1 MTTTALPDQTLL
13 DPAPSPSRAETV
25 PRPAHRLGE
34 LSVGSSA
41 TVRHVGGAR
50 HIARRLMEMGLLP
63 GTPVAVARRAPLGDP
78 IELRVRGY
86 SLSIRRCDA
95 LSVEVDPP
103 QLP

>member
-1 MTTTALPDQTLL
+1 MTTTAIPDETLL
-13 DPAPSPSRAETV
+13 NPAPSRTETAPRA
-25 PRPAHRLGE
+25 PYRLGE
-34 LSVGSSA
+34 LRVGSRA
-41 TVRHVGGAR
+41 TVRKVGGAR

-78 IELRVRGY
+78 IELRIRGY